1 MDKVNIEKFTS
12 PTLIHGKKFVDD
24 RGSLTFLNDLALN
37 QFKRFY
43 IVQNHRQGFIR
54 AWHGHL
60 KESKLFFPLEGT
72 FQVGVAKLDSKA
84 QPDKAVEAMSYVL
97 DSSAPSGLFIPAGFA
112 NGSKSLTPAAK
123 ILILST
129 TTLEES
135 KEDDFRLNY
144 NEWNIWEENFR

>member
-1 MDKVNIEKFTS
+1 MDKINIEKFTS
-12 PTLIHGKKFVDD
+12 PTLIDGKRFVDD
-24 RGSLTFLNDLALN
+24 RGSLTFMNDLALN

-72 FQVGVAKLDSKA
+72 IQVGVAKLDSKG
-84 QPDKAVEAMSYVL
+84 QPDRAANAVSYIL
-97 DSSAPSGLFIPAGFA
+97 DSSTPAGLFIPAGFA
-112 NGSKSLTPAAK
+112 NGSKSLTPKAK

-135 KEDDFRLNY
+135 KGDDFRLNY
-144 NEWNIWEENFR
+144 DEWNIWDEDFR